1 MLSEEAFPSF
11 FVVVV
16 GVQSLSPILFSL
28 QTHGLQYARLPCP
41 SLSARV
47 GSDSCPST
55 KKIHNMR
62 AELNFIWGKTKT
74 SAQET
79 VPQIALRD
87 CSEEAVGEGQ
97 CMILV
102 NGEFNEMEL
111 LLYKRFSASHEELMS
126 PRRDLVIF

>member
-1 MLSEEAFPSF
+1 MCVCLGSLEGGKFVLSTIKEAQLGSCE
-11 FVVVV
+11 
-16 GVQSLSPILFSL
+16 LS
-28 QTHGLQYARLPCP
+28 
-41 SLSARV
+41 
-47 GSDSCPST
+47 
-55 KKIHNMR
+55 
-62 AELNFIWGKTKT
+62 FIWGKMKT
-74 SAQET
+74 AAQET

-102 NGEFNEMEL
+102 KGEFNEMEL